1 MGKLT
6 DILQK
11 AGRSAN
17 VAIGFRGAA
26 AGGSKLK
33 AAAIMVTVTSGS
45 DAIAAAIKAG
55 ADAIIVENEAVT
67 EAAKEAGVSW
77 GIDARG
83 AQKLTADDLKG
94 LHERGADFVLLATTT
109 SMRALG
115 EPIEQ
120 MERVLVVPPPTDDPM
135 LLGLRALNL
144 VNVDAAVLDLQLS
157 AQELAGLTVAQ
168 FAQLRMQCENL
179 RFPVILTL
187 RDIPAKE
194 DMHTLARLGAAAIWL
209 TAATPATITQLRE
222 ELERVPREKEGLPGL
237 GGLMNGKAAGDP
249 LRKDG

>member
-11 AGRSAN
+11 AGRSAS
-17 VAIGFRGAA
+17 VSIGFRGAS
-26 AGGSKLK
+26 AGGAKLK
-33 AAAIMVTVTSGS
+33 AAAIVVSVAGGAE
-45 DAIAAAIKAG
+45 AIAAAVKAG
-55 ADAIIVENEAVT
+55 ADAIIVENEAIT
-67 EAAKEAGVSW
+67 DAAKEAGVAW
-77 GIDARG
+77 GIDARD

-120 MERVLVVPPPTDDPM
+120 MERVLVIPPPSDDPM

-144 VNVDAAVLDLQLS
+144 VSVNAAVLDLQLS
-157 AQELAGLTVAQ
+157 AQDLAALTVAQ
-168 FAQLRMQCENL
+168 FAQLRMQCESL

-187 RDIPAKE
+187 RDIPTR
-194 DMHTLARLGAAAIWL
+194 DDIHTLARLGAAAIWL
-209 TAATPATITQLRE
+209 TNATPAAITQLRE
-222 ELERVPREKEGLPGL
+222 ELERVPREKEGLPSM

-249 LRKDG
+249 LRKEG